1 MKLTDLI
8 DALADEVDIM
18 QPDLAEMLDEL
29 SVADVASDTFVDV
42 LDQYNDNVQRMG
54 EASEMVGFTGLQI
67 ICQQV
72 QNNSLLLLSASN
84 HERSEVLAFL
94 RKWPALM
101 SSFLR
106 DLSDPSLAA
115 GLVDV
120 FLSAPVPFAED
131 EALKV
136 MHQLGAMTL
145 QANEGAQ
152 IDGTAEQRQKVALAE
167 DVELDV
173 PEDVNQQLLE
183 GFLQESPDMALSLV
197 VWAQDVVSGAEV
209 EADEVKT
216 AKRYVHTLKG
226 TGATIGIRGLAS
238 LGHHFEDILE
248 YLETHPKNI
257 SLTIQNILLDAAYCM
272 EQMVGYVAGLDDYP
286 TQAQSVLQQILDIAN
301 HIDQGHELHEMV
313 MTSHAHV
320 SDDNTQ
326 QTATSTPL
334 TIDEQVIS
342 DIFDEQILP
351 PQEPVTQPVNQ
362 THSTQNVSGQ
372 NTSAKSQSTEQTVNK
387 PVINS
392 AINIVED
399 AHVVNVRDTHTGDN
413 ANDALKTTAPQP
425 QQHQNNP
432 QSTET
437 KAASTFKS
445 NSSPQFQPQVQS
457 TPQPLVAATA
467 NQMAKQKPSKQT
479 NKEVSKPQKNTA
491 KNKQA
496 SLRVP
501 LDKIDQLFLVSGE
514 ISVHSS
520 AMEANIKAIA
530 DEAKA
535 LLEQNIRVQKRLFE
549 LETLVDVRALS
560 MMRGRIE
567 SGEHQADDFD
577 PLEMDQYNELHSSA
591 HALVEEA
598 ADARAIAHKIEDG
611 LASLASLQNR
621 QDVLSRDLQHVV
633 IGTRMAEVAG
643 IESRLQRNVRMTSQ
657 STGKLASLTM
667 TGKDTLIDSDVLN
680 RLAEPLLHLLR
691 NAVDHGIEPPEER
704 VAKGKAAAGKI
715 RLDFLRQGQQVILR
729 CHDDGKGLDFA
740 KIRKRAI
747 ANNLITDTQELS
759 SDEVARLI
767 FMSGF
772 SSQDKVSEISGRG
785 VGLDVVR
792 EWVNAMKG
800 TITVSESQYGGCLF
814 ELKFAASLST
824 IQSLVVEV
832 ADALYALP
840 AVQIEQAVPR
850 SVGRFAYLN
859 NQLQFYYNKTAM
871 PARFLA
877 HMTGMAIDEDK
888 PLDEYD
894 AVIVVLNNQR
904 YALAVDQLI
913 DSRELLVKKPGR
925 YAQHLLG
932 ISGLSILG
940 NGDIVVN
947 LDLPQLI
954 DNQSGQKAI
963 KTSAAKRAVANVPS
977 ILVVDDALTVRNSL
991 QQLIQDMGYQVKTAR
1006 DGLDAIKV
1014 MESFQPRVLL
1024 TDLEMPNLNGIEL
1037 TQHIRSRQDIAKLP
1051 IVMITSRSQDKHR
1064 QLAKQAGVDL
1074 YITKPYQD
1082 MELIKVIQQYA
1093 G

>member
-8 DALADEVDIM
+8 DALADEVEIM
-18 QPDLAEMLDEL
+18 QPDLAEMLDQL
-29 SVADVASDTFVDV
+29 AVADVTSDTFVDV

-54 EASEMVGFTGLQI
+54 EASEMVGFTGLQL

-72 QNNSLLLLSASN
+72 QNNSLLLLSAN
-84 HERSEVLAFL
+84 HNEQSEVLAFL

-120 FLSAPVPFAED
+120 FLSAPIPFAED

-152 IDGTAEQRQKVALAE
+152 IDGTVEERQKVALAE

-183 GFLQESPDMALSLV
+183 GFLQESPDMALALV
-197 VWAQDVVSGAEV
+197 VWAQDVVNGAEV

-248 YLETHPKNI
+248 YLEKYPKNI

-286 TQAQSVLQQILDIAN
+286 EQAQSVLQKILDIAN

-313 MTSHAHV
+313 MTSHADISV
-320 SDDNTQ
+320 ENTQ
-326 QTATSTPL
+326 QTNHSVSDTFDVEEIL
-334 TIDEQVIS
+334 TN
-342 DIFDEQILP
+342 
-351 PQEPVTQPVNQ
+351 TQTQKTVSQFP
-362 THSTQNVSGQ
+362 SEQNVAQ
-372 NTSAKSQSTEQTVNK
+372 NPSSN
-387 PVINS
+387 NS

-399 AHVVNVRDTHTGDN
+399 AHVVNVRDTHTSHVQ
-413 ANDALKTTAPQP
+413 KTHIQTQDQP
-425 QQHQNNP
+425 KWAEPEAHMP
-432 QSTET
+432 
-437 KAASTFKS
+437 ASPSAKL
-445 NSSPQFQPQVQS
+445 QPQVQAE
-457 TPQPLVAATA
+457 PQPLVVTT
-467 NQMAKQKPSKQT
+467 AKQTTDPKSKKHT
-479 NKEVSKPQKNTA
+479 NKPASKPQKNTT
-491 KNKQA
+491 KDKQA

-514 ISVHSS
+514 ISVQNA
-520 AMEANIKAIA
+520 AMEAKIKAIT

-535 LLEQNIRVQKRLFE
+535 LLAQNIRVQKRLFE
-549 LETLVDVRALS
+549 LETLVDVRALT
-560 MMRGRIE
+560 MMRGRIDSE
-567 SGEHQADDFD
+567 QADGFD
-577 PLEMDQYNELHSSA
+577 PLEMNQYNELHSSA
-591 HALVEEA
+591 HALVEET
-598 ADARAIAHKIEDG
+598 ADARIIAHKIEDG

-633 IGTRMAEVAG
+633 IGTRMAEVGG

-657 STGKLASLTM
+657 STGKVASLTM
-667 TGKDTLIDSDVLN
+667 TGKGTLIDSDVLN

-691 NAVDHGIEPPEER
+691 NAVDHGIELPEER
-704 VAKGKAAAGKI
+704 VAKGKAASGKI

-729 CHDDGKGLDFA
+729 CHDDGRGLDFN

-747 ANNLITDTQELS
+747 ANNLIGDNQELS

-792 EWVNAMKG
+792 EWVNDMKG

-832 ADALYALP
+832 EGALYALP

-859 NQLQFYYNKTAM
+859 KELQFYYNQTAM

-877 HMTGMAIDEDK
+877 HMTGMAIDADK
-888 PLDEYD
+888 LLDDYD

-904 YALAVDQLI
+904 YALAVDELI

-954 DNQSGQKAI
+954 DKQLGKKAI
-963 KTSAAKRAVANVPS
+963 KTSAAKKAVANVPR

-1006 DGLDAIKV
+1006 DGLDAIEV
-1014 MESFQPRVLL
+1014 MESFQPKLLL

-1037 TQHIRSRQDIAKLP
+1037 TQHIRSRQDMAKLP

-1064 QLAKQAGVDL
+1064 QLANQAGVDL

-1082 MELIKVIQQYA
+1082 MELIKVIQQYV

>member
-8 DALADEVDIM
+8 DALADEVEIM
-18 QPDLAEMLDEL
+18 QPDLAEMLDQL
-29 SVADVASDTFVDV
+29 AVADVTSDTFVDV

-54 EASEMVGFTGLQI
+54 EASEMVGFTGLQL

-72 QNNSLLLLSASN
+72 QNNSLLLLSAN
-84 HERSEVLAFL
+84 HNEQSEVLAFL

-152 IDGTAEQRQKVALAE
+152 IDGTVEERQKVALAE
-167 DVELDV
+167 DVELDI

-183 GFLQESPDMALSLV
+183 GFLQESPDMALALV
-197 VWAQDVVSGAEV
+197 VWAQDVVNGAEV
-209 EADEVKT
+209 EPDEVKT

-226 TGATIGIRGLAS
+226 TGATVGIRGLAS

-248 YLETHPKNI
+248 YLEVHPKNI
-257 SLTIQNILLDAAYCM
+257 SVTIQNILLDAAYCM

-286 TQAQSVLQQILDIAN
+286 EQAQSVLQQILDIAN

-313 MTSHAHV
+313 MTSHTHV
-320 SDDNTQ
+320 LDDNTQ
-326 QTATSTPL
+326 QTATSKPL
-334 TIDEQVIS
+334 TSTDELVIPNV
-342 DIFDEQILP
+342 FDEQN
-351 PQEPVTQPVNQ
+351 VNQ
-362 THSTQNVSGQ
+362 PYSTQNVSEQ
-372 NTSAKSQSTEQTVNK
+372 HALARNQSAEQTVNK
-387 PVINS
+387 PAINNNS

-399 AHVVNVRDTHTGDN
+399 AHVVNVRDTHTSHVQ
-413 ANDALKTTAPQP
+413 KTHTQIQDQP
-425 QQHQNNP
+425 QWAEPEAH
-432 QSTET
+432 TLE
-437 KAASTFKS
+437 
-445 NSSPQFQPQVQS
+445 SPSAKLQPQVQAE
-457 TPQPLVAATA
+457 PQPLVVTT
-467 NQMAKQKPSKQT
+467 AKQTTDPKSKKHT
-479 NKEVSKPQKNTA
+479 NKPASKPQKNTT
-491 KNKQA
+491 KDKQA

-514 ISVHSS
+514 ISVQNA
-520 AMEANIKAIA
+520 AMEAKIKAIT

-535 LLEQNIRVQKRLFE
+535 LLAQNIRVQKRLFE
-549 LETLVDVRALS
+549 LETLVDVRALT
-560 MMRGRIE
+560 MMRGRIDSE
-567 SGEHQADDFD
+567 QADGFD
-577 PLEMDQYNELHSSA
+577 PLEMNQYNELHSSA
-591 HALVEEA
+591 HALVEET
-598 ADARAIAHKIEDG
+598 ADARIIAHKIEDG

-633 IGTRMAEVAG
+633 IGTRMAEVGG

-657 STGKLASLTM
+657 STGKVASLTM
-667 TGKDTLIDSDVLN
+667 TGKGTLIDSDVLN

-691 NAVDHGIEPPEER
+691 NAVDHGIELPEER
-704 VAKGKAAAGKI
+704 VAKGKAASGKI

-729 CHDDGKGLDFA
+729 CHDDGRGLDFN

-747 ANNLITDTQELS
+747 ANNLISDNQELS

-792 EWVNAMKG
+792 EWVNDMKG

-832 ADALYALP
+832 EGALYALP

-859 NQLQFYYNKTAM
+859 KELQFYYNQTAM

-877 HMTGMAIDEDK
+877 HMTGMAIDADK
-888 PLDEYD
+888 LLDDYD

-904 YALAVDQLI
+904 YALAVDELI

-954 DNQSGQKAI
+954 DKQLGKKAI
-963 KTSAAKRAVANVPS
+963 KTSAAKKAVANVPR

-1006 DGLDAIKV
+1006 DGLDAIEV
-1014 MESFQPRVLL
+1014 MESFQPKLLL

-1037 TQHIRSRQDIAKLP
+1037 TQHIRSRQDMAKLP

-1064 QLAKQAGVDL
+1064 QLANQAGVDL

-1082 MELIKVIQQYA
+1082 MELIKVIQQYV